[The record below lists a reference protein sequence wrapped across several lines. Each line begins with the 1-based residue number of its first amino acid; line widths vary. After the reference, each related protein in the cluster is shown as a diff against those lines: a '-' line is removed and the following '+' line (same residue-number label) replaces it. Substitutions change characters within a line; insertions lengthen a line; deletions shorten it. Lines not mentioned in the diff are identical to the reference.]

1 MEINVLIVDDEENTV
16 ETLKKQIDWKRFSTG
31 QVYGANSAV
40 QARRVMEEHPIQL
53 LLCDIEM
60 PGESGL
66 EFIEWI
72 REEKNLAQCNIEC
85 VILTC
90 YPEYGF
96 MRKAMQLGCSD
107 YLLKP
112 VDVEELYGVI
122 EKAVKTISE
131 KQEDVQ
137 NQKILPEP
145 EAGNLPGDMVYQKIL
160 PYIRENLTKPFSITD
175 IAAYAA
181 LNPQYTMRL
190 FKKTTGMSILEY
202 VTKERME
209 QAKKLLETTKYN
221 NDIIAEKVGYVSANY
236 FIKQFKKIYG
246 MTPREYRK
254 FVKVVSFER

>member
-1 MEINVLIVDDEENTV
+1 MKIDVLIVDDEENSV
-16 ETLKKQIDWKRFSTG
+16 EILKRQVQWKRFPVG
-31 QVYGANSAV
+31 NVYGANSAGE
-40 QARRVMEEHPIQL
+40 ARSIMREHTVQL

-72 REEKNLAQCNIEC
+72 REEKNLAQCNMEC
-85 VILTC
+85 IILTC

-112 VDVEELYGVI
+112 VDYDELYKVI
-122 EKAVKTISE
+122 EKAIGIITE
-131 KQEDVQ
+131 
-137 NQKILPEP
+137 NQ
-145 EAGNLPGDMVYQKIL
+145 EAGKDREIFEDAEEGNQSQDMVYQKII
-160 PYIRENLTKPFSITD
+160 PYIRENLTASFSVTD
-175 IAAYAA
+175 IAAHVA

-202 VTKERME
+202 VTRERME
-209 QAKKLLETTKYN
+209 QAKNLLENTKYN

-236 FIKQFKKIYG
+236 FIKQFKKAYG
-246 MTPREYRK
+246 ITPREYRK
-254 FVKVVSFER
+254 SI